1 MGDGGEPWERD
12 GGTSIDKDGR
22 LSSSSSGRT
31 LPLLADDANNACSN
45 KNEVSDLSWREEDG
59 WDDEVARVAF
69 F

>member
-31 LPLLADDANNACSN
+31 LPLLAYDANSACSN
-45 KNEVSDLSWREEDG
+45 KNEVSDLSCLDEDG
-59 WDDEVARVAF
+59 WDDDVARVACF
-69 F
+69 